1 MNTMF
6 TVRTKSMRKRKT
18 ETDRETEDRVEGL
31 TGEMGIR
38 LRPFDH
44 QPNQTG
50 ETPGARQS

>member
-1 MNTMF
+1 
-6 TVRTKSMRKRKT
+6 MRKRKT